1 MRISFCVSILTITL
15 ISVSVLTFFYQEI
28 WFNNSTRRMVMENDI
43 VIVTNN
49 SYVINEYDNTIN
61 IEGEYLDVLYK
72 VRDLTHLGYSLVT
85 HPLAASIRMFYSPV
99 RSVVMKK
106 GFSERSIEII
116 ENSIEKYIN
125 TMGVRKPDYRNGE
138 DYCTLDA
145 VLLKEGIEN

>member
-1 MRISFCVSILTITL
+1 MFCVSILTITL

-28 WFNNSTRRMVMENDI
+28 WFNNSTRRMVMEKDI

-61 IEGEYLDVLYK
+61 IDGEYLDVLYK

-125 TMGVRKPDYRNGE
+125 TMGVRNPDYRNGE

>member
-1 MRISFCVSILTITL
+1 MFCVSILTITL

-28 WFNNSTRRMVMENDI
+28 WFNNSTRRMVMEKDI

-125 TMGVRKPDYRNGE
+125 IMGVRKPDYRNGE

>member
-1 MRISFCVSILTITL
+1 MFCVSILTITL

-28 WFNNSTRRMVMENDI
+28 WFNNSTRRMVMEKDI

-125 TMGVRKPDYRNGE
+125 TMGVRKLDYRNGE

>member
-1 MRISFCVSILTITL
+1 
-15 ISVSVLTFFYQEI
+15 
-28 WFNNSTRRMVMENDI
+28 MEKDI

-72 VRDLTHLGYSLVT
+72 VRDLTHFGYSLVT

-99 RSVVMKK
+99 RSVVMRK
-106 GFSERSIEII
+106 GFSEKSIEII

>member
-1 MRISFCVSILTITL
+1 
-15 ISVSVLTFFYQEI
+15 
-28 WFNNSTRRMVMENDI
+28 MEKDI

-106 GFSERSIEII
+106 VFQKGQL
-116 ENSIEKYIN
+116 K
-125 TMGVRKPDYRNGE
+125 
-138 DYCTLDA
+138 
-145 VLLKEGIEN
+145 LLKILSKNISTLWEFESQITEMVKIIVLSMRFF

>member
-1 MRISFCVSILTITL
+1 
-15 ISVSVLTFFYQEI
+15 
-28 WFNNSTRRMVMENDI
+28 MEKDI

-61 IEGEYLDVLYK
+61 IDGEYLDVLYK

-116 ENSIEKYIN
+116 ENSIEKYIS